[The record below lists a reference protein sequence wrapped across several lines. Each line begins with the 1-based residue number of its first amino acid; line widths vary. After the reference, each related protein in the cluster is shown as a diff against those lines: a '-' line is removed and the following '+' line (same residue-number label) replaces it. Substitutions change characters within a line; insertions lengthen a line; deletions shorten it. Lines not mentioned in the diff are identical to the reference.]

1 MTFGK
6 VAIIGDSYST
16 FVGCIPENYHAYY
29 GMENHADTGVLRRED
44 TWWDLLIR
52 ETGSTL
58 VLNDSYSGS
67 TVCTTGRPDLP
78 AWSAFAV
85 RAPLFFKG
93 ETKFDTIFFLG
104 GTNDSWI
111 DSPLGDP
118 TVKEWSDYT
127 DEDKKFVLP
136 AIGYVLGYLRA
147 HNPAARIVAIVN
159 NGLKPEIAKTIIEA
173 AKRFACDTV
182 VLTGISK
189 IHGHPDP
196 LGMKQ
201 IKDQIL
207 DALKK

>member
-6 VAIIGDSYST
+6 VAIMGDSYST
-16 FVGCIPENYHAYY
+16 FVGCLPENYRAYY

-52 ETGSTL
+52 ETNSTL
-58 VLNDSYSGS
+58 VLNNSYSGS

-93 ETKFDTIFFLG
+93 ETKFDPIFFLG

-118 TVKEWSDYT
+118 TVKEWDAYT

-136 AIGYVLGYLRA
+136 AIGFVLGYLRA
-147 HNPAARIVAIVN
+147 HNPDARIVVLVN
-159 NGLKPEIAKTIIEA
+159 GGLKSEIAETIRAA
-173 AKRFACDTV
+173 AKKNGCAV
-182 VLTGISK
+182 VELDGISK
-189 IHGHPDP
+189 VHGHPDVE
-196 LGMKQ
+196 GMIR
-201 IKDQIL
+201 IKNRIVENVRE
-207 DALKK
+207 